1 MILVLCGIIS
11 SNWVIKWKFIIEMKS
26 VSNVKK
32 CSLQILWW
40 VRVLEVRGQNTII
53 SKSNFDLFLYQAA
66 MGKIVG
72 VTEVKQS
79 W

>member
-1 MILVLCGIIS
+1 
-11 SNWVIKWKFIIEMKS
+11 MKS

-32 CSLQILWW
+32 CSSQILWW

-66 MGKIVG
+66 MGKIVE